1 MALYMADLNRCGTD
15 ALRFCLAAYTT
26 GGSDIN
32 FDVQVM
38 HGYRKFANKI
48 YQASKYV
55 IGKIDSVEGFVP
67 AKTRTL
73 QGKESLAELWI
84 LSKMNTA
91 TKEINEAL
99 EGREFMKAAKTV
111 HQFILENL
119 CDVYIENSKGL
130 IQDGTKEQTESALQT
145 LYTTLEAALLLIHP
159 FMPFVTEEL
168 WQRLPRRPEDKT
180 RSIMLA
186 RYPLPQAEFEHP
198 AAEQVYELVRGAA
211 GGIRSLVAEYA
222 LKEEA
227 QIIIQGFDADS
238 HKTIEEQV
246 GSIRSLSGKGVG
258 SIAIKGPADARPSG
272 CVAYPIGASASVFLH
287 ILGKVDLDGEIEKAS
302 KKLDKARQ
310 AAEKQRKLV
319 NGAEYISK
327 VAVATQEADKK
338 KLTDLEVELKGFT
351 ATIEELK
358 QLKLE

>member
-1 MALYMADLNRCGTD
+1 MANLDRCGSD
-15 ALRFCLAAYTT
+15 AMRFCLAAYTT

-67 AKTRTL
+67 AQTKTL
-73 QGKESLAELWI
+73 QGRESLAELWI

-91 TKEINEAL
+91 TKEVNDAL

-119 CDVYIENSKGL
+119 CDVYIENSKGI
-130 IQDGTKEQTESALQT
+130 IQDGTKEEAESALQT
-145 LYTTLEAALLLIHP
+145 LYSALETALLLIHP

-186 RYPLPQAEFEHP
+186 RYPVPQSEFEQP

-222 LKEEA
+222 LKEDA
-227 QIIIQGFDADS
+227 QLVIQGFDADS
-238 HKTIEEQV
+238 HKTLKEQV

-258 SIAIKGPADARPSG
+258 KIDIQSPSDARPTG
-272 CVAYPIGASASVFLH
+272 CVAYPIGSTASVFLH

-302 KKLDKARQ
+302 KKLEKATQ
-310 AAEKQRKLV
+310 AVEKQRKLV
-319 NGAEYISK
+319 NGAEYIAK
-327 VAVATQEADKK
+327 VAVATQEADQKR
-338 KLTDLEVELKGFT
+338 LADLEVELKGYT

>member
-1 MALYMADLNRCGTD
+1 
-15 ALRFCLAAYTT
+15 
-26 GGSDIN
+26 
-32 FDVQVM
+32 M

-67 AKTRTL
+67 AKTKTL
-73 QGKESLAELWI
+73 QGKESLAELWV

-99 EGREFMKAAKTV
+99 EGREFMKAAKNV
-111 HQFILENL
+111 HQYILENL
-119 CDVYIENSKGL
+119 CDVYIENSKGI
-130 IQDGTKEQTESALQT
+130 IQDGTKEQAESALQT
-145 LYTTLEAALLLIHP
+145 LYTTLETALLLMHP

-180 RSIMLA
+180 PSIMLA
-186 RYPLPQAEFEHP
+186 RYPLPQPEFEHP
-198 AAEQVYELVRGAA
+198 ADEQVYELVRGAA
-211 GGIRSLVAEYA
+211 GGVRSLTAEYL
-222 LKEEA
+222 LKDPA
-227 QIIIQGFDADS
+227 DIVIQAFDAAS

-258 SIAIKGPADARPSG
+258 SIAVRGPADARPAG
-272 CVAYPIGASASVFLH
+272 CVAYPIGSLASVFLH
-287 ILGKVDLDGEIEKAS
+287 VLGKVDLDGEIDKAS

-310 AAEKQRKLV
+310 ATEKQRRLV
-319 NGAEYISK
+319 GGADYIAK
-327 VAVATQEADKK
+327 VAVATQEADQK
-338 KLTDLEVELKGFT
+338 KLADLEVELKGFT